1 MKQYKKFN
9 AGGKYS
15 GEIRNIAV
23 NISVEDIMRNA
34 AEGLERIADE
44 AGVAVVTSLMEGER
58 QRLLEAGRGYR
69 HGSQPGYICLN
80 GRKVAA
86 ESLRVR
92 SRCGRREM
100 PLETYKAF
108 QGEGELPR
116 RAFSDMIRNV
126 STRDYKAGV
135 TGFMRGYGIS
145 KSAVSRNF
153 IVAAQERLQELMERR
168 IDAID
173 PVAILIDGK
182 GFGDIL
188 VVVAMGVDLNGR
200 KHTLGLWQG
209 ATENAAV
216 CEGLLNDLVKRG
228 LDPQK
233 RYLFI
238 TDGAKALKK
247 AIGKVFGG
255 LALTQRCQEHKKR
268 NVLEHLPDSFQPEF
282 RGKLNAAYGMAEYSA
297 AKTALHT
304 CIRELERINPSAAR
318 SLEEGMEDTLTLHR
332 LGVGGMLRD
341 SLRTTNCI
349 ESAFSSVGYRTDR
362 VKRWRNGA
370 QTQRWAASALLYAEE
385 RWHRVKGW
393 RGMPDL
399 RAALE
404 KERNLV
410 EVTA

>member
-15 GEIRNIAV
+15 GAVRNIPV
-23 NISVEDIMRNA
+23 NISVEDIMRDA
-34 AEGLERIADE
+34 SAGLEHIAEE
-44 AGVAVVTSLMEGER
+44 AGLSVVSLLMDGER

-69 HGSQPGYICLN
+69 HGGQPGYICLN
-80 GRKVAA
+80 GRKVAV
-86 ESLRVR
+86 ESLR
-92 SRCGRREM
+92 SRNRKGREV

-108 QGEGELPR
+108 QGKGELPR
-116 RAFSDMIRNV
+116 RAFGDMIRGV

-153 IVAAQERLQELMERR
+153 IVAAEKHLQELMERR

-173 PVAILIDGK
+173 PVAIFIDGK

-188 VVVAMGVDLNGR
+188 LVVAIGVDRHGT

-216 CEGLLNDLVKRG
+216 CEGLLNDLIKRG

-238 TDGAKALKK
+238 IDGAKALKK

-268 NVLEHLPDSFQPEF
+268 NVTEHLPDSLQPEF
-282 RGKLNAAYGMAEYSA
+282 RRKLNAAYAMTGYADAKNALYS
-297 AKTALHT
+297 
-304 CIRELERINPSAAR
+304 CVRELEHINPSAAR
-318 SLEEGMEDTLTLHR
+318 SLEEGLEETLTLHR
-332 LGVGGMLRD
+332 LGVSEKLRE

-349 ESAFSSVGYRTDR
+349 ESAFSSVGYRTSR
-362 VKRWRNGA
+362 VKRWRDGA
-370 QTQRWAASALLYAEE
+370 QTQRWAASALLFAEE
-385 RWHRVKGW
+385 RWHRVSGW
-393 RGMPDL
+393 RYMPDL
-399 RAALE
+399 RAAL
-404 KERNLV
+404 RLT
-410 EVTA
+410 EVSA